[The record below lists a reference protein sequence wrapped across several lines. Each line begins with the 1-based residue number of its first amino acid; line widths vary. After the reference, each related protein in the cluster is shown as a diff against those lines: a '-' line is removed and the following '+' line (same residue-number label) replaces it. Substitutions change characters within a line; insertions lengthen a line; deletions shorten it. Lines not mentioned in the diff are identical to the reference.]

1 VTGSEE
7 TSMKRAHGGRSGLT
21 GMTGFT
27 VVALG
32 QFLSIL
38 GTSMTMVAL
47 TIWAWTVTG
56 TATAL
61 AALGFF
67 LAGPAIV
74 FSPMAGAL
82 VDRWNRKLVMMLADM
97 AAGVATAAILVLHLS
112 GLLQIWHLYIA
123 AAFAGVFQAFQF
135 PAYTAA
141 VALMVP
147 KEQYGR
153 ASGMMSLAQSVGGI
167 FAPIAAGA
175 LIGVIGVG
183 GIMAI
188 DLVTLALALGALLL
202 VQVPQ
207 PVKRRGAAGA
217 AGGGEEDDG
226 EGNFWREVGYGF
238 RYVLARPSLFGLQ
251 LIFTLGNLL
260 GGLSGAL
267 ASPMILARTGND
279 ALALGTVQSAAGV
292 GGVAGGLFMSLWG
305 GPKRR
310 IHGVLLGWAG
320 TFLLGQL
327 VMGFSGSI
335 TGWAVALFASS
346 VCGTILFACN
356 QSIWQS
362 KIPPHIQGRVF
373 SIRAL
378 IAQVA
383 SPLAML
389 VAGPLADYVLEPGMR
404 PGGSLAHIFGGITG
418 TGPGTGMSLMFIFSG
433 VVGALMIGAAYSIR
447 VIRDVEDLVP
457 DFDASA
463 QPAAVP
469 VEDSSAA
476 QPEHAGPVTAH
487 SPTDLD

>member
-1 VTGSEE
+1 
-7 TSMKRAHGGRSGLT
+7 
-21 GMTGFT
+21 MTGFT

-38 GTSMTMVAL
+38 GTNMTLVAL

-56 TATAL
+56 SATAL

-67 LAGPAIV
+67 LAGPTIV

-97 AAGVATAAILVLHLS
+97 AAGVATAALLVLYLM
-112 GLLQIWHLYIA
+112 GLLQIWHLYVA

-141 VALMVP
+141 VALMIP
-147 KEQYGR
+147 KDQYGR

-188 DLVTLALALGALLL
+188 DLVTLALALGTLLF
-202 VQVPQ
+202 VHVPQ
-207 PVKRRGAAGA
+207 PARRRPATGRAAA
-217 AGGGEEDDG
+217 EDHAGDTGTVTGEDDG
-226 EGNFWREVGYGF
+226 SGNFWQEVAYGF
-238 RYVLARPSLFGLQ
+238 RYVLSRPSLFGLQ
-251 LIFTLGNLL
+251 LVFTIGNLL

-292 GGVAGGLFMSLWG
+292 GGVAGGLLMSIWG
-305 GPKRR
+305 GPRRR

-320 TFLLGQL
+320 SFLLGQL
-327 VMGFSGSI
+327 VMGFSGSV

-346 VCGTILFACN
+346 VCGTVLFACN

-389 VAGPLADYVLEPGMR
+389 VAGPLADYWLEPGMR
-404 PGGSLAHIFGGITG
+404 PGGPLARAFGDTIG
-418 TGPGTGMSLMFIFSG
+418 TGPGTGMALMFIFSG
-433 VVGALMIGAAYSIR
+433 IVGTLVIAAAYSIR
-447 VIRDVEDLVP
+447 IIRDVEDLIP
-457 DFDASA
+457 DFDGASA
-463 QPAAVP
+463 GGDRPPGSEETVRAGEPEEAVP
-469 VEDSSAA
+469 AEIPAVAPSDVT
-476 QPEHAGPVTAH
+476 PGPG
-487 SPTDLD
+487 